1 MNDHDHDV
9 PRGAD
14 RGCPPGCCVTVAE
27 ANDGCTNPQ
36 AVADIQPGETVLDLA
51 CGGGFDCF
59 LAAWQVGPTG
69 RAIGVDNTPDEVHRA
84 RENARRLGRSN
95 VEFRLGEFEH
105 LPVGDMQVD
114 VLLSNRVV
122 HLPADHRSVIHE
134 AHRVLKPGGRLAL
147 ACVVA
152 LAPMPSALCRY
163 VGARLGCAAH
173 VAEVGKLERL
183 LREAGFASIR
193 ITVMPESR
201 AFIREWLP
209 GSGAEHHLAAA
220 LVEAARPRGAA
231 A

>member
-1 MNDHDHDV
+1 MNDHYHDA
-9 PRGAD
+9 PPGAD
-14 RGCPPGCCVTVAE
+14 CPPGCCVTVAE

-36 AVADIQPGETVLDLA
+36 AVADIQAGETVLDLG

-69 RAIGVDNTPDEVHRA
+69 RAIGVDHTPDEVHRA

-95 VEFRLGEFEH
+95 VEFRLGELAH
-105 LPVGDMQVD
+105 LPVGDMQID

-122 HLPADHRSVIHE
+122 HLPADHRCVVHE

-152 LAPMPSALCRY
+152 LAPIPAALRGQ
-163 VGARLGCAAH
+163 VGARLGCSAQ
-173 VAEVGKLERL
+173 VAEVAALERL

-193 ITVMPESR
+193 ITVMPESG

-209 GSGAEHHLAAA
+209 PGAEDLLAAA
-220 LVEAARPRGAA
+220 LVEAVRPGGAA